1 VIRRAIC
8 GTEAPLIAACSSSD
22 GSMERNAAVISRNAI
37 GE

>member
-8 GTEAPLIAACSSSD
+8 GTEAPLIAACSSSE
-22 GSMERNAAVISRNAI
+22 GSMDRNAAVISRNAI